1 MDEGPPPD
9 FATHFLEGVELFNG
23 GRFWHAHEAW
33 EKLWLVEREET
44 RPFLQG
50 LIQLAAAYHH
60 LQRGTLSGAV
70 RLFDSALVKL
80 APYPSFFCGVDRD
93 ALVTA
98 ADHHRHTTSLQ
109 LGKGGPGKGAT
120 DSGVTDFPRIRL
132 TTDWRSRLPP
142 LPAQ

>member
-1 MDEGPPPD
+1 MASAAKPD
-9 FATHFLEGVELFNG
+9 FATHLVEGIELFNA
-23 GRFWHAHEAW
+23 RHFWHAHEAW

-70 RLFDSALVKL
+70 RLFDAGLAKL
-80 APYPSFFCGVDRD
+80 APYPELFCGIDRD

-98 ADHHRHTTSLQ
+98 ADHHRAWTSLQ
-109 LGKGGPGKGAT
+109 LEQGA
-120 DSGVTDFPRIRL
+120 SGQDANYSAPSDYPRIRL
-132 TTDWRSRLPP
+132 TNNWRSRLPP
-142 LPAQ
+142 VAPQ